1 MKNIGLL
8 ILLKLAGCAQLFM
21 AIGSLWLPRWLNWGQ
36 SLAKMP
42 VLLRQMFWV
51 YSGYILMANIALG
64 LVSILYPS
72 DVLNNHVLGVAFLIY
87 ASLYWLIRVLIQFF
101 YFDKTTAPKGT
112 FYRYG
117 EIALDANFIF
127 LALVYSFALAAH
139 YF

>member
-1 MKNIGLL
+1 MKNIELS
-8 ILLKLAGCAQLFM
+8 ILLKIAGCAQLFM
-21 AIGSLWLPRWLNWGQ
+21 AIGSLLLPRWLNWRK

-51 YSGYILMANIALG
+51 YSGYILMTNIALG
-64 LVSILYPS
+64 LVSILNPMDLLS
-72 DVLNNHVLGVAFLIY
+72 NRDLGIAFLIY
-87 ASLYWLIRVLIQFF
+87 AALYWLIRVLIQFF
-101 YFDKTTAPKGT
+101 YFDKTDAPKGT

-127 LALVYSFALAAH
+127 LALVYSLALATH